1 MTFSCEGFF
10 MRLSDA
16 TRNLKRLLD
25 AIEEATGRR
34 PHISTAIRWRTRGCS
49 GIRLDAVMIGNQ
61 WFSTVDA
68 VRAFVEAT
76 TTARSG
82 RQLAVETPSQATH
95 HAERSAKQ
103 LAKRLGT
110 A

>member
-1 MTFSCEGFF
+1 

-16 TRNLKRLLD
+16 TKNLKRLLD

-82 RQLAVETPSQATH
+82 RTELNDETPGQAKH
-95 HAERSAKQ
+95 RAERSAKQ
-103 LAKRLGT
+103 LAKRLET